1 MIKTT
6 YSFVGAVLAAYI
18 LGAIFVSQG
27 NIASVI
33 ALGFEVS
40 GGQRIDAA
48 LHDILHMTDIYLPL
62 VTVSLLLGLPVAFAV
77 IRKKPHL
84 RALGYVLAGFVAMIA
99 MPVIMKLVLGLSG
112 IAPTRTIVGLLAQ
125 GLAGGAGGYMF
136 CRLSAPAEAR
146 GIQTP

>member
-27 NIASVI
+27 NIVSVI

-84 RALGYVLAGFVAMIA
+84 RTLGYVLAGFVALIA

-125 GLAGGAGGYMF
+125 GLAGGAGGYLF

-146 GIQTP
+146 

>member
-84 RALGYVLAGFVAMIA
+84 RTLGYVLAGFVALIA
-99 MPVIMKLVLGLSG
+99 MPVIMKLVLGMSG

-125 GLAGGAGGYMF
+125 GLAGGAGGYLF

-146 GIQTP
+146 

>member
-40 GGQRIDAA
+40 SGQRIDAA

-84 RALGYVLAGFVAMIA
+84 RTLGYVLAGFVALIA

-112 IAPTRTIVGLLAQ
+112 IAPTRTIDGLLAQ
-125 GLAGGAGGYMF
+125 GLAGGAGGYLF

-146 GIQTP
+146 

>member
-40 GGQRIDAA
+40 SGQRIDAA

-84 RALGYVLAGFVAMIA
+84 RTLGYVLAGFVALIA

-125 GLAGGAGGYMF
+125 GLAGGAGGYLF

-146 GIQTP
+146 

>member
-84 RALGYVLAGFVAMIA
+84 RTLGYVLAGFVALIA

-125 GLAGGAGGYMF
+125 GLAGGAGGYLF
-136 CRLSAPAEAR
+136 CRMSAPAEAR
-146 GIQTP
+146 

>member
-48 LHDILHMTDIYLPL
+48 LHDI
-62 VTVSLLLGLPVAFAV
+62 
-77 IRKKPHL
+77 
-84 RALGYVLAGFVAMIA
+84 
-99 MPVIMKLVLGLSG
+99 
-112 IAPTRTIVGLLAQ
+112 
-125 GLAGGAGGYMF
+125 
-136 CRLSAPAEAR
+136 
-146 GIQTP
+146 

>member
-84 RALGYVLAGFVAMIA
+84 RTPGYVLAGFVALIA

-125 GLAGGAGGYMF
+125 GLAGGAGGYLF

-146 GIQTP
+146 

>member
-1 MIKTT
+1 M
-6 YSFVGAVLAAYI
+6 
-18 LGAIFVSQG
+18 
-27 NIASVI
+27 
-33 ALGFEVS
+33 
-40 GGQRIDAA
+40 
-48 LHDILHMTDIYLPL
+48 
-62 VTVSLLLGLPVAFAV
+62 

-84 RALGYVLAGFVAMIA
+84 RALGYVLAGFVAMIAMIA

-125 GLAGGAGGYMF
+125 GLAGGAGGYLF

>member
-40 GGQRIDAA
+40 SGQRIDAA

-84 RALGYVLAGFVAMIA
+84 RTLGYVLAGFVALIA

-125 GLAGGAGGYMF
+125 RLAGGAGGYLF
-136 CRLSAPAEAR
+136 CRLSAPAEAC
-146 GIQTP
+146 

>member
-84 RALGYVLAGFVAMIA
+84 RTLGYVLAGFVALIA
-99 MPVIMKLVLGLSG
+99 MPVIMKLVLGMSG

-125 GLAGGAGGYMF
+125 GLAGGAGGYLF
-136 CRLSAPAEAR
+136 CILSAPAEAR
-146 GIQTP
+146 

>member
-84 RALGYVLAGFVAMIA
+84 RTLGYVLAGFVALIA
-99 MPVIMKLVLGLSG
+99 MPVIMKLVIGLSG

-125 GLAGGAGGYMF
+125 GLAGGAGGYLF

-146 GIQTP
+146 

>member
-62 VTVSLLLGLPVAFAV
+62 VTASLLLGLPVAFAV

-84 RALGYVLAGFVAMIA
+84 RTLSYVLAGFVALIA

-125 GLAGGAGGYMF
+125 GLAGGAGGYLF

-146 GIQTP
+146 

>member
-48 LHDILHMTDIYLPL
+48 LHDILHMTDIYVPL

-84 RALGYVLAGFVAMIA
+84 RTLGYVLAGFVALIA

-125 GLAGGAGGYMF
+125 GLAGGAGGYLF
-136 CRLSAPAEAR
+136 CRLSAPAEAC
-146 GIQTP
+146 

>member
-40 GGQRIDAA
+40 SGQRIDAA

-62 VTVSLLLGLPVAFAV
+62 VTVSLLLGLPVAFTV

-84 RALGYVLAGFVAMIA
+84 RTLGYVLAGFVALIA

-125 GLAGGAGGYMF
+125 GLAGGAGGYLF

-146 GIQTP
+146 

>member
-84 RALGYVLAGFVAMIA
+84 RTLGYVLAGFVALSA

-125 GLAGGAGGYMF
+125 GLAGGAGGYLF

-146 GIQTP
+146 

>member
-84 RALGYVLAGFVAMIA
+84 RTLGYVLAGFVALIA

-125 GLAGGAGGYMF
+125 GLAGGAGGYLF
-136 CRLSAPAEAR
+136 CRVSAPAEAR
-146 GIQTP
+146 

>member
-84 RALGYVLAGFVAMIA
+84 RTQGYVVAGFVALIA

-125 GLAGGAGGYMF
+125 GLAGGAGGYLF

-146 GIQTP
+146 

>member
-62 VTVSLLLGLPVAFAV
+62 VTVRLLLGLPVAFAV

-84 RALGYVLAGFVAMIA
+84 RTLGYVLAGFVALIA

-125 GLAGGAGGYMF
+125 GLAGGAGGYLF

-146 GIQTP
+146 

>member
-1 MIKTT
+1 
-6 YSFVGAVLAAYI
+6 
-18 LGAIFVSQG
+18 
-27 NIASVI
+27 VI

-40 GGQRIDAA
+40 SGQRIDAA

-84 RALGYVLAGFVAMIA
+84 RTLGYVLAGFVALIA

-125 GLAGGAGGYMF
+125 GLAGGAGGYLF

-146 GIQTP
+146 

>member
-84 RALGYVLAGFVAMIA
+84 RTLGYVLAGFVALIA

-112 IAPTRTIVGLLAQ
+112 MPPLAPLSDCSPKVSLAVR
-125 GLAGGAGGYMF
+125 GDI
-136 CRLSAPAEAR
+136 CSAA
-146 GIQTP
+146 

>member
-77 IRKKPHL
+77 IRQKPHL
-84 RALGYVLAGFVAMIA
+84 RTLGYVLAGFVALIA

-125 GLAGGAGGYMF
+125 GLAGGAGGYLF

-146 GIQTP
+146 

>member
-77 IRKKPHL
+77 IRKKPHP
-84 RALGYVLAGFVAMIA
+84 RTLGYVLAGFVALIA

-125 GLAGGAGGYMF
+125 GLAGGAGGYLF

-146 GIQTP
+146 

>member
-84 RALGYVLAGFVAMIA
+84 RTLGYVLAGFVALIA

-125 GLAGGAGGYMF
+125 GLAGGAGGYLF
-136 CRLSAPAEAR
+136 CRLSEPAEAR
-146 GIQTP
+146 

>member
-77 IRKKPHL
+77 IGKKPHL

-125 GLAGGAGGYMF
+125 GLAGGAGGYLF

-146 GIQTP
+146 

>member
-40 GGQRIDAA
+40 SGQRIDAA

-77 IRKKPHL
+77 IRKNHTCA
-84 RALGYVLAGFVAMIA
+84 RWAMCS
-99 MPVIMKLVLGLSG
+99 PDLS
-112 IAPTRTIVGLLAQ
+112 P
-125 GLAGGAGGYMF
+125 
-136 CRLSAPAEAR
+136 
-146 GIQTP
+146 

>member
-77 IRKKPHL
+77 ILKKPHL
-84 RALGYVLAGFVAMIA
+84 RTLGYVLAGFVALIA

-125 GLAGGAGGYMF
+125 GLAGGAGGYLF

-146 GIQTP
+146 

>member
-40 GGQRIDAA
+40 SGQRIDAA

-84 RALGYVLAGFVAMIA
+84 RALGYVLAGFVALIA

-125 GLAGGAGGYMF
+125 GLAGGTGGYLF

-146 GIQTP
+146 

>member
-84 RALGYVLAGFVAMIA
+84 RTLGYVLAGFVALIA
-99 MPVIMKLVLGLSG
+99 LPVIMKLVLGLSG

-125 GLAGGAGGYMF
+125 GLAGGAGGYLF

-146 GIQTP
+146 

>member
-77 IRKKPHL
+77 ILKKPHL
-84 RALGYVLAGFVAMIA
+84 RTLGYVLAGFVALIA

-125 GLAGGAGGYMF
+125 GLAGGAGGYLF
-136 CRLSAPAEAR
+136 CRLSAPAEAC
-146 GIQTP
+146 

>member
-84 RALGYVLAGFVAMIA
+84 R
-99 MPVIMKLVLGLSG
+99 
-112 IAPTRTIVGLLAQ
+112 R
-125 GLAGGAGGYMF
+125 
-136 CRLSAPAEAR
+136 
-146 GIQTP
+146 